1 VSGNEVDT
9 IGKAL
14 NGQRKGNGYLC
25 SCPVPAHG
33 IGRGDRNPSLSVS
46 ESADGRLLM
55 RCFAGCTFDDIR
67 AELEARG
74 LLDNKPSPVNR
85 RKPIER
91 ATVISQL
98 GCANLHTHTPDPA
111 ALDKWRTSRPGEGTL
126 VEDYLNRR
134 GILIVPPSIRF
145 SEASSQMVAGVQ
157 APDGRLIAIQ
167 TTLLTAAA
175 ERGDRRTCGSLGAG
189 AFRGGPAAET
199 MGIAEGVE
207 TALSAQQIF
216 GMSVWASLGA
226 SRLNNVDLPAGVR
239 EVHICSDNDQPG
251 RVAAD
256 KAAFEHHRLG
266 RKVIMHF
273 PADGF
278 NDFNDVLIADAD
290 RDFVEGG
297 AE

>member
-1 VSGNEVDT
+1 MSDNEVDT

-14 NGQRKGNGYLC
+14 NGQPKGNGYLC

-33 IGRGDRNPSLSVS
+33 QGRGDRNPSLAVS

-74 LLDNKPSPVNR
+74 LLDNKPSLVNH

-91 ATVISQL
+91 PTVIS
-98 GCANLHTHTPDPA
+98 HTPDPT

-134 GILIVPPSIRF
+134 GIVTVPPSIRF
-145 SEASSQMVAGVQ
+145 NEGSSQMVAGVQ

-175 ERGDRRTCGSLGAG
+175 ERGGRRTCGSLGAG

-207 TALSAQQIF
+207 TALSAQMLF
-216 GMSVWASLGA
+216 GVPVWASLG
-226 SRLNNVDLPAGVR
+226 SQRLAKVELPPLVCKLFIFG
-239 EVHICSDNDQPG
+239 DNDPPG
-251 RVAAD
+251 WAAAD
-256 KAAFEHHRLG
+256 AAYQAHHRRLEQV
-266 RKVIMHF
+266 RIIL
-273 PADGF
+273 PPRGF
-278 NDFNDVLIADAD
+278 GDFNDALVSDTD
-290 RDFVEGG
+290 RDGV
-297 AE
+297 A